1 MRCKKNEIG
10 LSFSFFNFPRREG
23 NGIRIHFMLS
33 VFRFAIALKKTD
45 FDFLFLFRFSF
56 FVFVWNL
63 ENGLQVVS
71 PFFCFLYPN
80 LKGWAVVYEVLK
92 GFVVTKE

>member
-1 MRCKKNEIG
+1 MCENPCTLVPFFVFLCAVKNKIG

-45 FDFLFLFRFSF
+45 FDFLFRFSF
-56 FVFVWNL
+56 FVFRMEFRKRITSRV
-63 ENGLQVVS
+63 
-71 PFFCFLYPN
+71 PFFFFL
-80 LKGWAVVYEVLK
+80 
-92 GFVVTKE
+92 